1 MADRS
6 SVSYT
11 VEQHERWG
19 GFGLA
24 TAVFRSAAMAFALFG
39 LTGCL
44 GLGGK
49 TPKSLITLTPTAT
62 APAGS
67 TASGNAATAI
77 ALSEF
82 EAPAKLDVTRVPV
95 QVTDSEIAYVKDA
108 VWNEKPARLLRR
120 LIAETM
126 RARGDRLVSDGDDPG
141 AQARL
146 RVSGTLREFG
156 YDARTGEVVLVLDA
170 AKAGA
175 GSNVATRRFEARVP
189 GVVAEA
195 APVGVALNQA
205 ANTVAGEVAAWV
217 G

>member
-1 MADRS
+1 M
-6 SVSYT
+6 
-11 VEQHERWG
+11 HE
-19 GFGLA
+19 A
-24 TAVFRSAAMAFALFG
+24 FRSTAFKNLGAAAALLM

-49 TPKSLITLTPTAT
+49 TPKSLITLTPNAT

-67 TASGNAATAI
+67 VASGNARTAI
-77 ALSEF
+77 AMSDF

-120 LIAETM
+120 LIAETI
-126 RARGDRLVSDGDDPG
+126 RAKGDRLVIDGDDPG
-141 AQARL
+141 AL
-146 RVSGTLREFG
+146 SETRVSGVLREFG
-156 YDARTGEVVLVLDA
+156 YDARTSEVVLVLDA

-175 GSNVATRRFEARVP
+175 GSSVVTKRFEARVP
-189 GVVAEA
+189 GVEA
-195 APVGVALNQA
+195 KALPVGAALNQA

>member
-1 MADRS
+1 MRTARRPAPLRLS
-6 SVSYT
+6 I
-11 VEQHERWG
+11 
-19 GFGLA
+19 LA
-24 TAVFRSAAMAFALFG
+24 AALLALS
-39 LTGCL
+39 GCL

-49 TPKSLITLTPTAT
+49 TPESLITLTPTAA

-67 TASGNAATAI
+67 GASGSAATAI
-77 ALSEF
+77 AMSDF
-82 EAPAKLDVTRVPV
+82 EAPAKLDLTRVPV
-95 QVTDSEIAYVKDA
+95 QVTDSTIAYVEDA

-120 LIAETM
+120 LIAETI
-126 RARGDRLVSDGDDPG
+126 RARSDRLVIDGDDPG
-141 AQARL
+141 AQAQL

-175 GSNVATRRFEARVP
+175 GSSVVTRRFEARVP
-189 GVVAEA
+189 GVAAEA
-195 APVGVALNQA
+195 GPVGVALNQA